1 MRRVELDFSGIGL
14 RLDGM
19 TDELALRL
27 EQDWAPFVARD
38 EAPPFLCVKLE
49 LVDGSGD
56 LGSFLPKEMTS
67 VLEPRR
73 AEFGMPQG
81 RAEVD
86 DTGLARVRLVRDL
99 GSMTYYTLQNLL
111 RACLAWRL
119 PARGAAMLHAAGL
132 VIDGRAFV
140 LVGPEGCGKSTWARC
155 AEEAGAEILSDDL
168 VLVEGTAEGAEALG
182 SPLRSTHRSP
192 LRPGRWPLAA
202 LLFPRH
208 GETAVWEPSK
218 PLLARARL
226 AANLPFVSAA
236 LECDPRVAFVVE
248 RLVTRVPCK
257 ELTFSPDPSFVE
269 LLRGSEG

>member
-14 RLDGM
+14 RLEGM
-19 TDELALRL
+19 TDDLALRL
-27 EQDWAPFVARD
+27 EQDWAPFVTRD
-38 EAPPFLCVKLE
+38 AAPPLLCVELR

-67 VLEPRR
+67 VLEPTR

-86 DTGLARVRLVRDL
+86 DTGLARLRLVRDL

-155 AEEAGAEILSDDL
+155 AEQAGARVLSDDL
-168 VLVEGTAEGAEALG
+168 VLVEGTAAGAEALG
-182 SPLRSTHRSP
+182 SPLRSTHSSP
-192 LRPGRWPLAA
+192 LQPGRWPLAA

-208 GETAVWEPSK
+208 GKAAVLTPSD
-218 PLLARARL
+218 PLLTRARL

-236 LECDPRVAFVVE
+236 LQCDPRVSAVVE
-248 RLVTRVPCK
+248 RLATRVPCK
-257 ELTFSPDPSFVE
+257 ELTFSPDPSFVD
-269 LLRGSEG
+269 LLRANEG